1 MPKTLLCLLSKVL
14 VLSFV
19 GMTALA
25 SETDN
30 ITHRNLKIDSR
41 EWLNQRMNDAIKEAA
56 LAANPKTP
64 YSVHKK
70 LFKSL
75 GGLFWAKIEK
85 WADEPGSPAEH
96 VKFEDSIFRDVGNV
110 RGDTSFLR
118 KLIKFKSY
126 YSSGIYRMDNIVF
139 GADKL
144 GHFLQLGYSMYL
156 ADEAKSNPKFKDVR
170 PLHIRMADRLTG
182 DKKFR
187 DRAQSTGLQLAIEY
201 SEFEE
206 DGSWGMKGPLAKS
219 WADMAANVEGFKFWS
234 ELTDGPNPYVKR
246 DASGR
251 WYQARQFDWAV
262 YVNPAWDEAVNPSDY
277 DSRIQKA
284 IDVRFQEALK
294 NSQAELPRVQKIFEV
309 YGEDTMKIFNDKYES
324 ILAW

>member
-1 MPKTLLCLLSKVL
+1 MPKNLLCLLSQVL
-14 VLSFV
+14 LLSALST
-19 GMTALA
+19 TALA

-30 ITHRNLKIDSR
+30 ITHRNLKTDAR
-41 EWLNQRMNDAIKEAA
+41 EWLNQRMNDAIEEAA
-56 LAANPKTP
+56 MKANPKNS

-110 RGDTSFLR
+110 RGDSSFLR

-126 YSSGIYRMDNIVF
+126 YSPGIYKMDNVVF

-156 ADEAKSNPKFKDVR
+156 ANEVQDNPKFKDVR
-170 PLHIRMADRLTG
+170 PFHIRMADRLTG

-201 SEFEE
+201 SDFEE
-206 DGSWGMKGPLAKS
+206 NGSWGMTGPLAKS

-246 DASGR
+246 DTNGR
-251 WYQARQFDWAV
+251 WYQARKFDWAT
-262 YVNPAWDEAVNPSDY
+262 YVNPAWDEAINRSDY
-277 DSRIQKA
+277 DPRIQGE
-284 IDVRFQEALK
+284 IDKRFEEAFK
-294 NSQAELPRVQKIFEV
+294 NSRAELPSVKEVIEV
-309 YGEDTMKIFNDKYES
+309 YGEDTPKIFNTRYGNVF
-324 ILAW
+324 AW